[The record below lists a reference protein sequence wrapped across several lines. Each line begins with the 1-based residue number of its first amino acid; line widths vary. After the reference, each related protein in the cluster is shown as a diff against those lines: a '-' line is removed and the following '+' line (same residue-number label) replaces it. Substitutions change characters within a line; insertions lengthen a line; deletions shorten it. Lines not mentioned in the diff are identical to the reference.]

1 MIGPPFGRAFRIAR
15 PIPGPAAKGETMRKT
30 ALHGPAL
37 PALALAG
44 LTAFAPP
51 LPAETPL
58 AVELVTAHTAPV
70 FVHFEL
76 SGSIEAAEAVP
87 VGFRAGGR
95 IVALPVQ
102 VGARVEA
109 GQVLAELDP
118 TQAAAALRGAKAQA
132 DAAAA
137 MLTQAEQARTRAAEL
152 TQRGAATQA
161 ALDAATEAALSARS
175 AQDQA
180 QAALAKARQTLA
192 DCTLTAPA
200 AGIVTARSAEPGQ
213 IVGAAQTVLT
223 LARDGAREA
232 VLYVPD
238 FPALDR
244 FRDRRVTLRPVEGT
258 GPVMEAV
265 VTEIAPLVAGT
276 TGTVR
281 VKGKLREDLPAPGL
295 GTAIVA
301 VLDLPLGSAMGLPW
315 TALVTKDGGP
325 AVWTVDP
332 QSLRATLRPVRISRY
347 TDRGIDVAEGLS
359 EGALVVARGAHLLY
373 PGRAVRP
380 TETTP

>member
-1 MIGPPFGRAFRIAR
+1 
-15 PIPGPAAKGETMRKT
+15 MRKT

-137 MLTQAEQARTRAAEL
+137 MLTQAEQALTRAAEL

-281 VKGKLREDLPAPGL
+281 VKGKMREDLPAPGL

>member
-1 MIGPPFGRAFRIAR
+1 
-15 PIPGPAAKGETMRKT
+15 MRKT
-30 ALHGPAL
+30 ARQAHVL
-37 PALALAG
+37 PTILLAG
-44 LTAFAPP
+44 L
-51 LPAETPL
+51 LPMGQPATAETPL

-70 FVHFEL
+70 FLHFEL

-95 IVALPVQ
+95 IVTLQVQ
-102 VGARVEA
+102 VGDRVEA
-109 GQVLAELDP
+109 GQVLAEIDP
-118 TQAAAALRGAKAQA
+118 TQAAAGLRGAKAQA

-137 MLTQAEQARTRAAEL
+137 MLTQAEQALARVAEL

-200 AGIVTARSAEPGQ
+200 TGIVTARQAEPGQ

-223 LARDGAREA
+223 IARDGVREA
-232 VLYVPD
+232 VFFVPD
-238 FPALDR
+238 FPALSR
-244 FRDRRVTLRPVEGT
+244 FQGRTVTLRPVEGT
-258 GPVMEAV
+258 APPLEAT
-265 VTEIAPLVAGT
+265 VTEIAPLVAGS

-281 VKGKLREDLPAPGL
+281 VKGKLRAGAPAPGL
-295 GTAIVA
+295 GTAIISV
-301 VLDLPLGSAMGLPW
+301 VDLPLGSAMSLPW
-315 TALVTKDGGP
+315 SVLVTKDGGP

-332 QSLRATLRPVRISRY
+332 ESQRAELRAVRLLRH
-347 TDRGIDVAEGLS
+347 TDRGIDVAEGLP

-373 PGRAVRP
+373 PGRAV
-380 TETTP
+380 TAIQVTP

>member
-1 MIGPPFGRAFRIAR
+1 
-15 PIPGPAAKGETMRKT
+15 MRKT

-87 VGFRAGGR
+87 VGFRAGR

-137 MLTQAEQARTRAAEL
+137 MLTQAEQALTRAAEL

-192 DCTLTAPA
+192 DCT
-200 AGIVTARSAEPGQ
+200 
-213 IVGAAQTVLT
+213 
-223 LARDGAREA
+223 
-232 VLYVPD
+232 
-238 FPALDR
+238 
-244 FRDRRVTLRPVEGT
+244 
-258 GPVMEAV
+258 
-265 VTEIAPLVAGT
+265 
-276 TGTVR
+276 
-281 VKGKLREDLPAPGL
+281 
-295 GTAIVA
+295 
-301 VLDLPLGSAMGLPW
+301 
-315 TALVTKDGGP
+315 
-325 AVWTVDP
+325 
-332 QSLRATLRPVRISRY
+332 
-347 TDRGIDVAEGLS
+347 
-359 EGALVVARGAHLLY
+359 
-373 PGRAVRP
+373 
-380 TETTP
+380 